1 MAEFAGGKGKQESST
16 QVDIPEFLRPFL
28 QQGAGVAG
36 GALGQAQQLAGGD
49 LVAGFTPDQL
59 AGFQGARDFAGG
71 AGGFLP
77 TAQDQFLQ
85 TAQGRDLESILGPD
99 AFQALSGIA
108 GGRSLDEFLPAEAL
122 STLRGASQ
130 IPQEAEDALRG
141 TAGGDFLFGG
151 QGFDQAVGAAQ
162 RAATPGIISGFGG
175 RAGSGL
181 ARHAVEQS
189 GIDAFARQFGQ
200 ERANQL
206 GASQFLSNRGTGA
219 AGTLGQFGNA
229 EANRGLAAG
238 QFLGGAADSERNRAM
253 AAAAGLPGLGMVGP
267 NILQGIGNQIQQ
279 QNQFGLD
286 APRNAQFQLL
296 QAALQG
302 LPISSLLGQSSEGEQ
317 SQFGFGF
324 GT

>member
-1 MAEFAGGKGKQESST
+1 MAEFGGGKGKQESST
-16 QVDIPEFLRPFL
+16 QVDIPDFLRPFL
-28 QQGAGVAG
+28 QQGANTAG

-49 LVAGFTPDQL
+49 LVAGFTPDQQQ
-59 AGFQGARDFAGG
+59 GFQQARDFAGG

-77 TAQDQFLQ
+77 AAQDQFMQ
-85 TAQGRDLESILGPD
+85 TAQGRQLQSVLGPD
-99 AFQALSGIA
+99 AFGALSGMA
-108 GGRSLDEFLPAEAL
+108 GGRSLDQFLDAGSL
-122 STLRGASQ
+122 NTLRGAQQ
-130 IPQEAEDALRG
+130 IPQQAEDALRA

-175 RAGSGL
+175 RSGSGL

-200 ERANQL
+200 ERQNQL
-206 GASQFLSNRGTGA
+206 GASQFLSNRGTNA

-238 QFLGGAADSERNRAM
+238 QFLGGAADAERNRALQ
-253 AAAAGLPGLGMVGP
+253 AAGALPGLGMVGS
-267 NILQGIGNQIQQ
+267 NVLQGIGNQQQQ
-279 QNQFGLD
+279 QNQFGID

-302 LPISSLLGQSSEGEQ
+302 LPISSLLGQSSQGEQ
-317 SQFGFGF
+317 SQVGFGF
-324 GT
+324 GI